1 MRRLHPEMFDKKHPN
16 PRDDFTLKSGTKI
29 KKHAVTREEVYNC
42 VGLH

>member
-16 PRDDFTLKSGTKI
+16 PRDNFTLKSGTKI